1 METLDKGAVD
11 AVAALAKQSGSQLLS
26 VSVPKAIPG
35 LPPFVPVLVHP
46 ETGKV
51 TGLYDQLAPW
61 RTSPER
67 KAGTANVATLESFV
81 NLVNHH
87 KQADS
92 AIFAATDWQK
102 PSLTAVI
109 DYHGKE
115 TPDNG
120 KHRVHYQ
127 FPLSEE
133 WKAWLAINCKG
144 MPQLAFAEFIENR
157 IEDLSSPSDKEMEDY
172 EAMFASKVGFPNE
185 IVQMSRGLQ
194 INVENRI
201 KQVVKLQSGE
211 SQILFEE
218 DHKTATGQPLVIPGV
233 FILQIAP
240 FFQGD
245 AARIPVRLRYRKS
258 DGNLIWFCEMY
269 RPDKY
274 ITEHVRAD
282 LDAAAKAT
290 ELPKYEGSPEMSG
303 GSSL

>member
-11 AVAALAKQSGSQLLS
+11 AVAALAKQAGSQLLS
-26 VSVPKAIPG
+26 VSLPEAIPG
-35 LPPFVPVLVHP
+35 LPSFVPVLVHP

-67 KAGTANVATLESFV
+67 KSGTARVDTLESFIA
-81 NLVNHH
+81 LVNHH
-87 KQADS
+87 KQTDT
-92 AIFAATDWQK
+92 AIFATTDWQK
-102 PSLTAVI
+102 PALTAVI

-120 KHRVHYQ
+120 KHRIHYQ

-133 WKAWLAINCKG
+133 WKSWLAINGKG
-144 MPQLAFAEFIENR
+144 MGQLAFAEFIENR
-157 IEDLSSPSDKEMEDY
+157 IEDLSSPSAIEAEDF
-172 EAMFASKVGFPNE
+172 EKMFASKVGFPNE
-185 IVQMSRGLQ
+185 IVQLSRGLQ
-194 INVENRI
+194 INAETRV

-218 DHKTATGQPLVIPGV
+218 DHKSATGEPLIIPGV

-245 AARIPVRLRYRKS
+245 TARIPVRLRYRKN
-258 DGNLIWFCEMY
+258 DGGLVWICEMY

-282 LDAAAKAT
+282 LGFAAEETA
-290 ELPKYEGSPEMSG
+290 LPKYEGSPEMSA
-303 GSSL
+303 S